1 MARRPLL
8 RFAATVIGVG
18 TLACGLLFGRDGLA
32 DELPSPAPAIE
43 SGSTVAMPAGEVP
56 GPFQVIKV
64 VDGDTIW
71 VDRSGQRVK
80 VRLIGLN
87 TPETKDPR
95 VGVQCF
101 GKEASERATQLLEG
115 QSVYLEP
122 DSTQDSTDRYGRELA
137 YVWTTTGML
146 VNLAMIRDGFGHEY
160 TYDVPYRYQ
169 QQFRAAEAEARA
181 NGRGLWSPAA
191 CGDAEASAKRWP
203 MPTAGHR

>member
-1 MARRPLL
+1 MARRSLF
-8 RFAATVIGVG
+8 RFAATVIGAG
-18 TLACGLLFGRDGLA
+18 ALGCGLLFGRGGLP
-32 DELPSPAPAIE
+32 DELASPASAIE
-43 SGSTVAMPAGEVP
+43 SGSSVTMPAAVP
-56 GPFQVIKV
+56 GPFQVTKV

-95 VGVQCF
+95 VGVQCY
-101 GKEASERATQLLEG
+101 GKEASQRATQLLEG

-122 DSTQDSTDRYGRELA
+122 DNTQDGTDRYGRELA
-137 YVWTTTGML
+137 YVWTPTGTL

-169 QQFRAAEAEARA
+169 RQFRAAEAEARA

-191 CGDAEASAKRWP
+191 CGDAETSAKRWP
-203 MPTAGHR
+203 MPTTAAGR